1 MATASDYDT
10 VANSKLF
17 VCANAPATYDA
28 AGYGALIWVEVGL
41 ITKLGG
47 VLGRDYNTT
56 SMEFINDAL
65 IKEKKSNYK
74 LPPADM
80 EVAWNES
87 DAGQIIIAAAAN
99 GYTTPSF
106 KVSKQNGTSLRYFP
120 AQVKNFVESLGAA
133 QDAVKGTFTLLRQR
147 DTVTV

>member
-28 AGYGALIWVEVGL
+28 AGYAALTWVEVGL

-87 DAGQIIIAAAAN
+87 DAGQIIIAAAAL
-99 GYTTPSF
+99 GYNIPSF
-106 KVSKQNGTSLRYFP
+106 KVVKQNGTSLRYFP